1 MTYPTLAEIRDEI
14 VPDNIWTL
22 DGKFEEMLKR
32 QISSL
37 PSPSNSSKA
46 EHKCPEDKASLR
58 GFLDRL
64 FARHFFQIQNAILQQ
79 DTFERL
85 VSAVQRRNITIADIG
100 CGPAVAGTA
109 VLNIVSN
116 VCCKLNKNIYVNIV
130 LNDICIEALAVGR
143 KMLETYAKHLYGI
156 SRLNILVLDTPFPD
170 SMVQLR
176 RISRMLDPYDIC
188 FLPYVLDHVKEDYS
202 YENICQ
208 QLETL
213 AGHCKP
219 TGFILNLQD
228 KFRESF
234 ARRIGYLLK
243 TSVNKLNLRQK
254 VYDSTNSCDEY
265 SYNYFRIAIYP
276 EQNCYGVE
284 RRFCLQ
290 RHAFMPKLSQISRNG
305 LTICS

>member
-1 MTYPTLAEIRDEI
+1 MTHPTLAEIREEI
-14 VPDNIWTL
+14 VRDNIWTL
-22 DGKFEEMLKR
+22 DDKLEEILER

-37 PSPSNSSKA
+37 PPPNNSSGA
-46 EHKCPEDKASLR
+46 ECTYPIDEPSLR

-85 VSAVQRRNITIADIG
+85 ISAVQCRNITIADIG
-100 CGPAVAGTA
+100 CGPAVASTA

-156 SRLNILVLDTPFPD
+156 CKLNILALDTPFPN

-208 QLETL
+208 QLELL
-213 AGHCKP
+213 AGLCKP
-219 TGFILNLQD
+219 IGFILDLQD
-228 KFRESF
+228 KFRENF
-234 ARRIGYLLK
+234 ARRIGHLLK

-254 VYDSTNSCDEY
+254 VYDSTNSCEEY
-265 SYNYFRIAIYP
+265 SYNYFRTVIFP
-276 EQNCYGVE
+276 NRGCYGVE
-284 RRFCLQ
+284 SRLCLQ
-290 RHAFMPKLSQISRNG
+290 RHVFIP
-305 LTICS
+305 

>member
-1 MTYPTLAEIRDEI
+1 MTYPTLAEIRKEI
-14 VPDNIWTL
+14 VHNNIWTL
-22 DGKFEEMLKR
+22 DDKLEGILKR

-37 PSPSNSSKA
+37 PPPSNSSEA
-46 EHKCPEDKASLR
+46 ECTYPIDEPSLR

-64 FARHFFQIQNAILQQ
+64 FARHFFQIQNAILQE
-79 DTFERL
+79 DTFERFI
-85 VSAVQRRNITIADIG
+85 SAVQRRNITIADIG
-100 CGPAVAGTA
+100 CGPAVASTA
-109 VLNIVSN
+109 ALNIVSN

-130 LNDICIEALAVGR
+130 MNDICVEALAVGR
-143 KMLETYAKHLYGI
+143 KILETYVKHLYGI
-156 SRLNILVLDTPFPD
+156 SRLNILTLDTPFPD

-188 FLPYVLDHVKEDYS
+188 LLPYVLDHVKEDHS
-202 YENICQ
+202 YKNICQ
-208 QLETL
+208 QIETL
-213 AGHCKP
+213 RGFCKS

-234 ARRIGYLLK
+234 ARRIGCLLE

-265 SYNYFRIAIYP
+265 SYNYFRIAVFP
-276 EQNCYGVE
+276 NRKCYGVE

-290 RHAFMPKLSQISRNG
+290 GHAFIAKLSQTSRNG
-305 LTICS
+305 LTIRS

>member
-1 MTYPTLAEIRDEI
+1 MTYPTLAEIRKEI
-14 VPDNIWTL
+14 APDNIWAL
-22 DGKFEEMLKR
+22 DDKLEEILKR

-37 PSPSNSSKA
+37 PPPGNSA
-46 EHKCPEDKASLR
+46 EAECTYPTDEPSLR
-58 GFLDRL
+58 GFLDRI
-64 FARHFFQIQNAILQQ
+64 FTRHFFQIQNAVLQE
-79 DTFERL
+79 DSFEKL
-85 VSAVQRRNITIADIG
+85 ISAVQHRNITMADIG
-100 CGPAVAGTA
+100 CGPAVASMA
-109 VLNIVSN
+109 FLNIVSN
-116 VCCKLNKNIYVNIV
+116 ICCKLNRNICVNIV

-156 SRLNILVLDTPFPD
+156 SGLNILALNTPFPN

-188 FLPYVLDHVKEDYS
+188 FLPYVLDHVKEDHS

-208 QLETL
+208 QLELLTEF
-213 AGHCKP
+213 CKP

-228 KFRESF
+228 KFRESLT
-234 ARRIGYLLK
+234 RRIGHLLK

-254 VYDSTNSCDEY
+254 VYDSTNSCEEY
-265 SYNYFRIAIYP
+265 SYSYFRIAIFP
-276 EQNCYGVE
+276 DQKCYGVK

-290 RHAFMPKLSQISRNG
+290 RHAFTPNLSQISRNG

>member
-1 MTYPTLAEIRDEI
+1 MTYPMLAEIREEI

-22 DGKFEEMLKR
+22 DDKLEEILKR

-37 PSPSNSSKA
+37 PSPSSSSEA
-46 EHKCPEDKASLR
+46 ECTYPIDKPSLR

-100 CGPAVAGTA
+100 CGPAVASTA
-109 VLNIVSN
+109 VLNIVSK
-116 VCCKLNKNIYVNIV
+116 VCCKLNKNICVNIA

-156 SRLNILVLDTPFPD
+156 NRLNVLALDTPFPG

-176 RISRMLDPYDIC
+176 RISRMLGPYDIC

-208 QLETL
+208 QLELL
-213 AGHCKP
+213 AGLCKP

-234 ARRIGYLLK
+234 ARRIGCLLK

-265 SYNYFRIAIYP
+265 SYDYFRMAIFP
-276 EQNCYGVE
+276 NQKCYGVE
-284 RRFCLQ
+284 SRFCLQ
-290 RHAFMPKLSQISRNG
+290 RHAFIPKLSQISRNG